1 MTVFYAY
8 IHNILDDNTWRML
21 MVFSSRSVA
30 DEWWR
35 AISESDNATSFQRI
49 NAQFYTHNPN
59 VRNMYEF
66 FYSPYFKDI
75 NGAFRGKLFLTL
87 LADRGGRD
95 LSIIPNQ
102 EYTDHISGN
111 WFYIRSKSNPSLYW
125 CIINQRLYASEK
137 HRTQFQIRGRDLKDG
152 TVMIGSDTITFQAED
167 GCTVNVDGDA
177 RLVESGAPYQF
188 RFDDL
193 EKGSV
198 FINGNDMGLY
208 FNVQQRPGQNKWELV

>member
-1 MTVFYAY
+1 
-8 IHNILDDNTWRML
+8 ML

-111 WFYIRSKSNPSLYW
+111 WYVIHNGKETVTDVSLCTGSTYVPSPTHPCIGVSSTNVCTPPKNTAPSSKS
-125 CIINQRLYASEK
+125 A
-137 HRTQFQIRGRDLKDG
+137 GG
-152 TVMIGSDTITFQAED
+152 T
-167 GCTVNVDGDA
+167 
-177 RLVESGAPYQF
+177 
-188 RFDDL
+188 
-193 EKGSV
+193 
-198 FINGNDMGLY
+198 
-208 FNVQQRPGQNKWELV
+208 